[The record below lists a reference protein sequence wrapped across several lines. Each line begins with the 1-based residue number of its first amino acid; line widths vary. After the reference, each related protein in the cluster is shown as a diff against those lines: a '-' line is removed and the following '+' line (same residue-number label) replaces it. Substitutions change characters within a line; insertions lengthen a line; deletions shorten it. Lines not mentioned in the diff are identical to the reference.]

1 MKNTERRFQGI
12 LEATGCEFK
21 MSFKAA
27 ELSYKEDNKKFGECG
42 RKSYTN
48 LTGKDL
54 ELELASKM
62 QSCKLDLAVFV
73 QGFKELVEKS
83 CEPVEEAVA
92 PEKVEAPTQAPEKVK
107 AAYPL
112 SGNIKCYTDEE
123 LELMIRS
130 NSFRE
135 VAKWIRR
142 VLYTNNAKKAAR
154 QIVLDELELEVEMS
168 SIGRLVEI
176 LRAASNGNDITGSL
190 PLD

>member
-1 MKNTERRFQGI
+1 MKNNTRLQGI
-12 LEATGCEFK
+12 VKATGCEFK

-27 ELSYKEDNKKFGECG
+27 ELNYKEDSKRFGESG
-42 RKSYTN
+42 RKNYAN
-48 LTGKDL
+48 LSGKDL
-54 ELELASKM
+54 AFELSSKM
-62 QSCKLDLAVFV
+62 ETCELDVFAFIE
-73 QGFKELVEKS
+73 GFKELVEKS